1 MERPVCLQLV
11 FVAFL
16 SPLCVHQKQKYNG
29 RNILNNLGPHLPH
42 MEFPR
47 LGVESELRL
56 LAYTTATATATRD
69 PSHVCDLYLSSQQR
83 WIPDPLSEARAV
95 SWSRGRVLGSN
106 PRRKQGGVLCCKRK
120 GKWEGGLSH
129 WMQPEVRGFRTR
141 SPEVRPVEGTGLP
154 CKGPKEGVQ
163 SASQLP
169 TFHGAMESRTC
180 KSSRCGSV
188 VNESA

>member
-1 MERPVCLQLV
+1 M
-11 FVAFL
+11 FAGGFL
-16 SPLCVHQKQKYNG
+16 EG
-29 RNILNNLGPHLPH
+29 GLG
-42 MEFPR
+42 
-47 LGVESELRL
+47 S
-56 LAYTTATATATRD
+56 Y
-69 PSHVCDLYLSSQQR
+69 SHPQIEKHRWSRSLS
-83 WIPDPLSEARAV
+83 RAV

-180 KSSRCGSV
+180 KSSPCGS
-188 VNESA
+188 AG